1 MSLHALTD
9 AADRAELAAAPA
21 TAGVSVTVYH
31 DIEDVAVV
39 WDSLA
44 RDAVSPGQSRA
55 FVRAWITALNIPQR
69 DQYFVLA
76 QRDGVP
82 LALLPLWRRRV
93 KGVRVLGWFPGAH
106 VGCNAPLV
114 DSCRLALMDGE
125 SRRQLWSRLLSR
137 LSGADLVHLK
147 AVPGSPELGGTL
159 FAELGTSIETETLY
173 RAHFASWDEANT
185 TQRSKSR
192 RKHDRQQ
199 GERLEALGTIDFE
212 EVGNGPAAVAMLD
225 TLFAQRAARFRA
237 MGIADPFVHCNVRAF
252 YDALAA
258 DGSGVDVRLHALRLN
273 GGIVAMRY
281 NIALGET
288 LYCLISSMSDG
299 ETIQSGS
306 PGKQCLLRV
315 MQTVFDAGHRVFD
328 MGAGFTDEKRHW
340 CNEQL
345 PLREHY
351 VPLTPVGALA
361 AAAHRG
367 TMQLKRRIKDDP
379 RLMDIVK
386 AVRARVGSAKAPRGE
401 LG

>member
-9 AADRAELAAAPA
+9 NADRADAAALPA
-21 TAGVSVTVYH
+21 VAGIDVTVFH
-31 DIEDVAVV
+31 CVEDIAAA
-39 WDSLA
+39 WAALA
-44 RDAVSPGQSRA
+44 REAVSPGQSLA
-55 FVRAWITALNIPQR
+55 FVRAWIEGLKIPEQ

-76 QRDGVP
+76 ERDGVP

-114 DSCRLALMDGE
+114 DACRLGLMDAAA
-125 SRRQLWSRLLSR
+125 RRQLWSRMLSR
-137 LSGADLVHLK
+137 LPGADLVHLK
-147 AVPGSPELGGTL
+147 AVPASPELGGTL
-159 FAELGTSIETETLY
+159 FAELGTSIESETLY
-173 RAHFASWDEANT
+173 RARFASWDEANT

-199 GERLEALGTIDFE
+199 GERLEALGTVDFE
-212 EVGNGPAAVAMLD
+212 EVSNGPAAVAMLD

-237 MGIADPFVHCNVRAF
+237 MGIPDPFVHCNVRGF

-258 DGSGVDVRLHALRLN
+258 EGSGVDVRLHALRLN
-273 GGIVAMRY
+273 GEIVAMRY
-281 NIALGET
+281 NIALGDT
-288 LYCLISSMSDG
+288 LYCLISSMSDDA
-299 ETIQSGS
+299 TIQSGS

-315 MQTVFDAGHRVFD
+315 MQTVFDEGFRIFD

-345 PLREHY
+345 PLRQHY
-351 VPLTPVGALA
+351 IPLTPVGTLA

-367 TMQLKRRIKDDP
+367 AMQLKRRIKDDP
-379 RLMDIVK
+379 RLMGLVK
-386 AVRARVGSAKAPRGE
+386 AARARLGGAKPPRAE